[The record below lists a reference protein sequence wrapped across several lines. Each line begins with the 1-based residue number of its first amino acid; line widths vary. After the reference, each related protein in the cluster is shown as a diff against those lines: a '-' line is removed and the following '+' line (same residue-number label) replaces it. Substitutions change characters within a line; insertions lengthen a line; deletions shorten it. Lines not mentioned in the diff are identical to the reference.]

1 MDLIQVTYPMTSL
14 EEVAFQSTNEGSLDW
29 PEGLDHEDS
38 LDHQKVKRH
47 YALQRSVI
55 K

>member
-1 MDLIQVTYPMTSL
+1 MDLIQVTYPRTSL
-14 EEVAFQSTNEGSLDW
+14 EEVAFQSTNKDSLDW

-38 LDHQKVKRH
+38 LDYQEVKRH
-47 YALQRSVI
+47 STLQRLVV